1 VFLFDTDT
9 LSNLGKLH
17 PSPRLLRHL
26 ATTPGP
32 IYTSAITVAEIA
44 RGAYK
49 SQTPALFLTR
59 LATTLQSFSGVFP
72 FDRQAAE
79 VYGKIA
85 ADLERHGLPIG
96 FADAQIAAIA
106 LSQALTVITHNV
118 THFTRVPG
126 LRVEDW
132 L

>member
-1 VFLFDTDT
+1 MWLFDTDT
-9 LSNLGKLH
+9 LSNLGKAH
-17 PSPRLLRHL
+17 PSPRLLRKL
-26 ATTPGP
+26 ATTPGL

-49 SQTPALFLTR
+49 SPTPTRFLIR
-59 LATTLQSFSGVFP
+59 LSTTLQSFSGVLP

-79 VYGKIA
+79 VYGRIA
-85 ADLERHGLPIG
+85 ADLERQGLPIG

-106 LSQALTVITHNV
+106 LARDLTVITHNV
-118 THFTRVPG
+118 THFTRVSG